1 MGYAMKRKEGPRQPG
16 RGSNL
21 CLRSTLR
28 QPVRSLCLVLLWTL
42 VSFAAFT
49 QIIQVSVLGAA
60 VKEIG
65 GYYHATGGFSP
76 LSGDPDQHDVT
87 SCLELLE
94 DSVLVDFV
102 DVRRYGTYTMDD
114 YLTADTMG
122 LFNSPS
128 IAAWYVRGTVNN
140 IEIQEGNFSHILVSS
155 PAPTFNFTDKSNQD
169 FSYQLTG
176 TLSNYEVVAGM
187 TDFLSD
193 LPLITFRYYSNDRSE
208 LEAIAKQLV
217 PGENMLLKLHN
228 QAQTKN
234 MDLFWLSEFGQ
245 GLYACSTDRLEGSDP
260 AMEGVTED
268 MELLNT
274 NIRSSAF
281 YTTKDMT
288 AIANFDQTNLLVDGR
303 LLNRADDLTENR
315 VCVISQDLARSAGL
329 QVGDTLGVTLWN
341 LTSPGPSIRTDLEGK
356 SLDQLESVHENLNIV
371 GIFQST
377 TAWAKSEGYYGIIY
391 LPDSVL
397 PAHYDRREIANNSW
411 TSVVLKSAD
420 EEDAFLLRYDDAFRA
435 LGWQFTFAPN
445 GWANFS
451 DAARPLARSA
461 WTSALLFS
469 GAGTA
474 VFGLALFLYLM
485 FRRKELAILRAL
497 GCPGRRVVSQ
507 AALPLSMI
515 AGIGILCGALGAYRL
530 GLRKAEETLARLSSE
545 VSLSVGFP
553 LWKLIPML
561 LIPWVAWMLV
571 GLAGLRLLVR
581 RPILSELQAQGGKR
595 AVQRPKTTD
604 SLPGDL
610 QQPPLQGLST
620 APIHADMPPTKVHD
634 PAFPRSEPSTS
645 LKTSRG
651 IAWSLR
657 WIRRHVTRQPLR
669 LLLSICAAAGF
680 LVGLGYLQNSIFSGM
695 ARVDQLYQRVQV
707 SGQVLQ
713 NSSEY
718 IPGGGI
724 LPSEAA
730 KALEESG
737 MLQHT
742 VKTIGDVADLV
753 SDETEV
759 CLPQITL
766 RGIWRLEDLPD
777 TPEVTWLEGSSESI
791 FFQDSGS
798 QKVLLSWEVMD
809 QLGVALGDT
818 VAMVWPEFTGSFRV
832 VGAFSGQMLDYNAL
846 FNGSTLATLFEQHSH
861 SYAYAS
867 YAFDLDPGQNRQL
880 PVFQGQAEAIVQ
892 DCGGPTELILVL
904 RDQELTQAVEPLER
918 NVELLRVL
926 YPAMQVLSVL
936 VGAGLAVLFTLQS
949 TREAAILRVL
959 GCWRRRAL
967 LLLLCRQ
974 LFPTLVGLLAGA
986 AILAAL
992 PLHTRTA
999 DCGFCLLLYLMGCLL
1014 GGLVSAAATLRRNP
1028 LPLLQ
1033 IKE

>member
-1 MGYAMKRKEGPRQPG
+1 MGSAMKRNDGLRKPG

-28 QPVRSLCLVLLWTL
+28 QPVRSLCLVLLCAL
-42 VSFAAFT
+42 VSLAAFT
-49 QIIQVSVLGAA
+49 QIIQWSVPGDA
-60 VKEIG
+60 VEEIG
-65 GYYHATGGFSP
+65 GYYHATGSFSP
-76 LSGDPDQHDVT
+76 LSGDPDEHDVT
-87 SCLELLE
+87 ACLELLE
-94 DSVLVDFV
+94 GSDLVDFV

-114 YLTADTMG
+114 YLTADTVGM
-122 LFNSPS
+122 FSSPS
-128 IAAWYVRGTVNN
+128 IASWYVQGTVNN
-140 IEIQEGNFSHILVSS
+140 IEIEEGNFSHILVSS
-155 PAPTFNFTDKSNQD
+155 PSLTFNFTDKSIQN

-187 TDFLSD
+187 TDFLSEF
-193 LPLITFRYYSNDRSE
+193 PLITFRYYSNNRSE

-217 PGENMLLKLHN
+217 PGEDMLLKLHN
-228 QAQTKN
+228 QAQTKT

-245 GLYACSTDRLEGSDP
+245 GLYACSPALLEGSEP
-260 AMEGVTED
+260 ATEGVAED
-268 MELLNT
+268 MELLNI

-288 AIANFDQTNLLVDGR
+288 AIANFDQNNLLVDGR
-303 LLNRADDLTENR
+303 LLNRADDLTGNR

-329 QVGDTLGVTLWN
+329 QVGDILAVTLWN

-356 SLDQLESVHENLNIV
+356 SLDQLESVHENLTVV
-371 GIFQST
+371 GILQST

-420 EEDAFLLRYDDAFRA
+420 AEDAFLLRYDDAFRA
-435 LGWQFTFAPN
+435 LGWQFAFAPN
-445 GWANFS
+445 GWTNFS

-461 WTSALLFS
+461 LTSALLFS
-469 GAGTA
+469 GAGTVA
-474 VFGLALFLYLM
+474 FGLALFLYLM

-497 GCPGRRVVSQ
+497 GCPGRRVVGQ
-507 AALPLSMI
+507 AALPLALI
-515 AGIGILCGALGAYRL
+515 AAIGILWGGLGAYRL
-530 GLRKAEETLARLSSE
+530 GLRKAAETLAQLSSE
-545 VSLSVGFP
+545 VPLAVHFP
-553 LWKLIPML
+553 LWKLVPML
-561 LIPWVAWMLV
+561 LIPWAVWMLA

-595 AVQRPKTTD
+595 PQPPDA
-604 SLPGDL
+604 LPADL
-610 QQPPLQGLST
+610 QQLPLQGFST
-620 APIHADMPPTKVHD
+620 ALNHANTSPAKVQD
-634 PAFPRSEPSTS
+634 PAFPRSDPGTS
-645 LKTSRG
+645 PRTYRG
-651 IAWSLR
+651 LAWSLR

-680 LVGLGYLQNSIFSGM
+680 LVGLGYLQGSIFSGM
-695 ARVDQLYQRVQV
+695 ERVDQLYQRVQV

-713 NSSEY
+713 NTSEY

-724 LPSEAA
+724 LPSAA
-730 KALEESG
+730 AQSLEESG
-737 MLQHT
+737 MLQDT

-753 SDETEV
+753 SDKTEV
-759 CLPQITL
+759 RLPQITL
-766 RGIWRLEDLPD
+766 RGVWQLEDLPD
-777 TPEVTWLEGSSESI
+777 IPEVAWMEGASESA
-791 FFQDSGS
+791 FFQDSGT
-798 QKVLLSWEVMD
+798 QTVLLSWEVMD
-809 QLGVALGDT
+809 QLGLALGDT
-818 VAMVWPEFTGSFRV
+818 VALVWPEFTGSFQV
-832 VGAFSGQMLDYNAL
+832 VGAFSCQMLDYSIL
-846 FNGSTLATLFEQHSH
+846 CNGSTLAALFDQHSH
-861 SYAYAS
+861 TYAYAS
-867 YAFDLDPGQNRQL
+867 YAFDIDPGQNRQL
-880 PVFQGQAEAIVQ
+880 PAFQEQAEAIVQ

-949 TREAAILRVL
+949 AREAAILRVL
-959 GCWRRRAL
+959 GCWRSRTV

-992 PLHTRTA
+992 PLHAGAA
-999 DCGFCLLLYLMGCLL
+999 DCGLCLCLYLMGCLL
-1014 GGLVSAAATLRRNP
+1014 GGLASAAVTLGRNP
-1028 LPLLQ
+1028 LTLLQ
-1033 IKE
+1033 VKE